1 MTSDAPTPCTTT
13 TSSGTKTTRTSALLF
28 TLGGVFYGLGLA
40 AAGFAPSIGIPAWW
54 AALIVLP
61 GIGLMAWANVLM
73 YRSGDEFERAKIA
86 EAILLAFAISAPLIL
101 AVGVLQFYAL
111 PELNWIFAFSIL
123 MVAWILGTI
132 VSAIRYR

>member
-1 MTSDAPTPCTTT
+1 MTTDAPTHGT
-13 TSSGTKTTRTSALLF
+13 TSTSPRKKANRTFAFLF
-28 TLGGVFYGLGLA
+28 VLGGVFYGLGLA
-40 AAGFAPSIGIPAWW
+40 AAGFAPSIGVPAWW

-86 EAILLAFAISAPLIL
+86 EAILLAFAISTPLIL
-101 AVGVLQFYAL
+101 AVGVLQFYVL

-123 MVAWILGTI
+123 MVSWILGTI